1 MVLDITALDPASV
14 IKGVLSGDYDA
25 VYFGTEQS
33 STNPANNLDFW
44 ISSGGFHVWHLGQK
58 TPATE
63 WERRI
68 DDLMRQQMSTANLAQ
83 RQRLFAE
90 AQRVLAG
97 NIPVIYVAAA
107 RVTVAK
113 SPRLL
118 NTMPVPL
125 RPTVLW
131 NSDILAV
138 RSGGAS

>member
-1 MVLDITALDPASV
+1 M
-14 IKGVLSGDYDA
+14 
-25 VYFGTEQS
+25 
-33 STNPANNLDFW
+33 
-44 ISSGGFHVWHLGQK
+44 WHLGQK

-63 WERRI
+63 WEGRI
-68 DDLMRQQMSTANLAQ
+68 DDLMRQQMSTTNLAE

-90 AQRVLAG
+90 AQRVLAE

-118 NTMPVPL
+118 NTVPVPL
-125 RPTVLW
+125 RPAVLW

-138 RSGGAS
+138 RSGGTR